1 MANTAFEF
9 AALVGIDWADCKH
22 DVCLLPADSGPAAR
36 EFRVLEHRPEVI
48 DEWANSLR
56 ARFPGR
62 CVAVCLEQRKGPLIY
77 ALSKYEHLVLFPV
90 NPAMVARLRKA
101 FAPSGAKDDPCDAA
115 IMVDI
120 LLNYRAQVRQWVPDD
135 ARTRELQA
143 LVTARRHLVELR
155 VSTTNRLTANL
166 KAYFPQALECFDSLD
181 CVLACDFLTQY
192 PSLTDAKRARE
203 TTLTTF
209 FHQHGVR
216 GEELITQR
224 ITLLKTAMPLTSDSG
239 VVAPALMLTRALV
252 AQLRELI
259 RSIDAYDDA
268 IAKIFKVHPDALIF
282 SSLPGAGPVFA
293 PRLLAAFGADRDRFA
308 TARELQQYTGIAPV
322 TERSGKSVW
331 VHWRY
336 ACSRFLRQSIVEW
349 AGMSIRYSYWA
360 DAYYRYQRQKGKSHH
375 AAVRALA
382 FKWLRILFCCWKER
396 RPYDEATYL
405 FSLRERHSPLLKY
418 MATPLEAAT

>member
-1 MANTAFEF
+1 MSNTAFDF

-22 DVCLLPADSGPAAR
+22 DVCLLPADSGPEAR
-36 EFRVLEHRPEVI
+36 ESCVLEHRPEAI
-48 DEWANSLR
+48 EEWANRLR
-56 ARFPGR
+56 TRFPGHS
-62 CVAVCLEQRKGPLIY
+62 VAVCLEQRKGPLIY

-90 NPAMVARLRKA
+90 NPAMVARVRKA
-101 FAPSGAKDDPCDAA
+101 FAPSGAKDDPRDAA

-143 LVTARRHLVELR
+143 LVAARRHLVELR

-166 KAYFPQALECFDSLD
+166 KDYFPQALDCFDSLD
-181 CVLACDFLTQY
+181 SVLAWDFLTQY

-216 GEELITQR
+216 GEELIAKR
-224 ITLLKTAMPLTSDSG
+224 IAALKTTLPLTADSG
-239 VVAPALMLTRALV
+239 VVAPALLLTRALV
-252 AQLRELI
+252 TQLRDLLG
-259 RSIDAYDDA
+259 SIDDYDNA
-268 IAKIFKVHPDALIF
+268 IAKIFKVHPDAFIF

-293 PRLLAAFGADRDRFA
+293 PRLLAAFGTDRNRFA
-308 TARELQQYTGIAPV
+308 TARELQQYNGIAPV

-349 AGMSIRYSYWA
+349 AGMSMRYSYWA
-360 DAYYRYQRQKGKSHH
+360 AAYYRYQRQKGKTHH

-382 FKWLRILFCCWKER
+382 FKWLRILFRCWKTK

-405 FSLRERHSPLLKY
+405 FALRERRSPLLEY
-418 MATPLEAAT
+418 MTTP